1 VAIAIG
7 TRVVCVDLFDK
18 RATCQK
24 AWDRLLSGSIVNALE
39 GSAGEGQADAMAVE
53 QLLAESQATTWTQA
67 PAVGEGQEFRA
78 EFNGSIGS
86 ALMLDGAI
94 VHMNVLTAPA

>member
-1 VAIAIG
+1 MSSTSRRRARKPG
-7 TRVVCVDLFDK
+7 TGCC
-18 RATCQK
+18 RAASSMPWKGLLAK
-24 AWDRLLSGSIVNALE
+24 ARSMRKV
-39 GSAGEGQADAMAVE
+39 VE
-53 QLLAESQATTWTQA
+53 QVLAESQATAWTEA

-86 ALMLDGAI
+86 ALSLDEAV